1 MSITDQLATF
11 TPSPLHTISETQ
23 LNINESLVAPRQR
36 RRSMARYKLKGP
48 LKHANL
54 QAECEALQAKAVDIQ
69 TALGTKLRL
78 WLQTQPASSA
88 VFSGSGLEH
97 FFSSYPKQRHTV
109 QSTPGI
115 LAAAI
120 AETEGI
126 QVMVVRLHSSPAPH
140 FSPLT
145 W

>member
-1 MSITDQLATF
+1 
-11 TPSPLHTISETQ
+11 
-23 LNINESLVAPRQR
+23 
-36 RRSMARYKLKGP
+36 MARYKLKGP

-126 QVMVVRLHSSPAPH
+126 QVMVDPTMGKRWLRLEKAYRRTAPTVPSGPSRRSIG
-140 FSPLT
+140 FSPNSC
-145 W
+145 